1 MRVSHVIAVSAA
13 VFLSTAF
20 GAAWAGGEYGPLQVV
35 DSSAGKVLADEK
47 GMTLYTYD
55 KDEKGKSN
63 CSGECAEYWP
73 PAKASADAKPSGD
86 LTMIKR
92 ADGSMQWADDGKPLY
107 TFAQDKKP
115 GDVTGDGKNGVWH
128 AVKE

>member
-13 VFLSTAF
+13 VILSTAF
-20 GAAWAGGEYGPLQVV
+20 GGAWAAGDYGPLQVV

-55 KDEKGKSN
+55 KDKKGKSN

-86 LTMIKR
+86 LTLIKR

-107 TFAQDKKP
+107 TYAQDKKP

>member
-1 MRVSHVIAVSAA
+1 MRASHVIAISAA

-20 GAAWAGGEYGPLQVV
+20 GTAWAAGEYGPLQVV

-55 KDEKGKSN
+55 KDKKGKSN
-63 CSGECAEYWP
+63 CSGDCAEYWP

-86 LTMIKR
+86 LTLIKR
-92 ADGSMQWADDGKPLY
+92 ADGSMQWADGGKPLY
-107 TFAQDKKP
+107 TFVQDKKP